1 MEYACSLD
9 FRGRTPRWFANSVAV
24 PQLMMLPYKL
34 QTYFL
39 QVKSPNSSA
48 AADGALLGHILFD
61 AVEAA
66 KKPERASAV
75 ATFVQRT
82 AILRESGVACL
93 DALLTASLGE
103 SGHDLLPQA
112 VATSDPATLTA
123 VEATTIGRGLDAIIR
138 VSAAPSEAV
147 DEFVQ
152 AYAALGVAAQ
162 QRDWLRPMLET
173 VAKRRA
179 ETAPLGLKLRLAV
192 GAAFSIGDMVSDAVQ
207 IVNMF
212 LAGQIVGAVALL
224 CMIAMNL
231 AFQVLVVIVQNARFG
246 LAKVA
251 REIFIVLSL
260 LKPAVDAIRVAGGEE
275 QAEGAPIDPIAEMV
289 ICKLSEMTFESIPAG
304 MAQAVFLLNGGDWT
318 TVAVISL
325 ILSCLST
332 AFTATSIAYDLDT
345 NVAKRKNNGE
355 FYGYMPDTS
364 AGRVRAFMLLLLYH
378 STVVMG
384 KTYSMAVL
392 AQTKWL
398 WLMAY
403 LLADH
408 FGLILYKLARGD
420 FIYWIPSFGASLSLL
435 ARFVVKAVTDF
446 TGYPLASYFRLMR

>member
-1 MEYACSLD
+1 
-9 FRGRTPRWFANSVAV
+9 
-24 PQLMMLPYKL
+24 
-34 QTYFL
+34 
-39 QVKSPNSSA
+39 
-48 AADGALLGHILFD
+48 
-61 AVEAA
+61 
-66 KKPERASAV
+66 
-75 ATFVQRT
+75 
-82 AILRESGVACL
+82 
-93 DALLTASLGE
+93 
-103 SGHDLLPQA
+103 
-112 VATSDPATLTA
+112 
-123 VEATTIGRGLDAIIR
+123 
-138 VSAAPSEAV
+138 
-147 DEFVQ
+147 
-152 AYAALGVAAQ
+152 
-162 QRDWLRPMLET
+162 
-173 VAKRRA
+173 
-179 ETAPLGLKLRLAV
+179 
-192 GAAFSIGDMVSDAVQ
+192 
-207 IVNMF
+207 
-212 LAGQIVGAVALL
+212 
-224 CMIAMNL
+224 
-231 AFQVLVVIVQNARFG
+231 
-246 LAKVA
+246 
-251 REIFIVLSL
+251 
-260 LKPAVDAIRVAGGEE
+260 
-275 QAEGAPIDPIAEMV
+275 
-289 ICKLSEMTFESIPAG
+289 MTFESIPAG